1 MTENNQFDDNF
12 KSDRSTNDIINSED
26 EKRPLP
32 FALCFILFMIMGSG
46 ANWVL
51 PTALAQEIP
60 YFEVHQPEG
69 LCIATYMNATVNI
82 GLIAMF
88 VYVYIYKNISKI
100 PYNFSVPILL
110 VVSSVGCI
118 LTAYTYSIT
127 VGKASL
133 LLYLS
138 CAIGGIVGALA
149 SVIMS
154 PFLMSYENNF
164 ISAARSGG
172 SAMILLTALIALAQS
187 PGDSTPRFS
196 VSVYMIVFAVLLSF
210 PIFAYFIIVKYNIGL
225 RPSENTPVADIEL
238 SMSLS
243 YTANEGKKNDKSK
256 AIDDLLVV
264 LNNPLNDNFNNEY
277 KNDDKEESKLANSD
291 SLDFDNVN
299 SLNILYPDSKNF
311 FDKLID
317 AFVETVI
324 PDSIKKKY
332 PWLPRTMPYMF
343 SVAWVDFNNW
353 GVLTAALPFAVAD
366 ASTGA
371 GAGNLAIAFEIGAL
385 CLVLGDAST
394 TLWKVPFRY
403 SMFFFT
409 VSCLVIYIAA
419 FGVSG
424 FQSSAGAPFLI
435 ILYCVT
441 QYFEAH
447 TLTSSYRAC
456 AIRFPK
462 EFREDASRAVGIS
475 DQIATT
481 LGAVVSTI
489 IISQLGNC

>member
-1 MTENNQFDDNF
+1 
-12 KSDRSTNDIINSED
+12 
-26 EKRPLP
+26 
-32 FALCFILFMIMGSG
+32 
-46 ANWVL
+46 
-51 PTALAQEIP
+51 
-60 YFEVHQPEG
+60 
-69 LCIATYMNATVNI
+69 
-82 GLIAMF
+82 
-88 VYVYIYKNISKI
+88 
-100 PYNFSVPILL
+100 
-110 VVSSVGCI
+110 
-118 LTAYTYSIT
+118 
-127 VGKASL
+127 
-133 LLYLS
+133 
-138 CAIGGIVGALA
+138 
-149 SVIMS
+149 MS

-394 TLWKVPFRY
+394 TLW
-403 SMFFFT
+403 
-409 VSCLVIYIAA
+409 
-419 FGVSG
+419 
-424 FQSSAGAPFLI
+424 
-435 ILYCVT
+435 
-441 QYFEAH
+441 
-447 TLTSSYRAC
+447 
-456 AIRFPK
+456 
-462 EFREDASRAVGIS
+462 
-475 DQIATT
+475 
-481 LGAVVSTI
+481 
-489 IISQLGNC
+489 